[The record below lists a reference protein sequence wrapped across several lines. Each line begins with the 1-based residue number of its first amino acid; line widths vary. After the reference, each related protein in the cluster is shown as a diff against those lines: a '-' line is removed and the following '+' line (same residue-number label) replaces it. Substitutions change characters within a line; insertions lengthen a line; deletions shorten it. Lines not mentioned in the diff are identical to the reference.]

1 MPEQEEKRQEEVS
14 APKKKGVFGCSFPLF
29 IGLLVIVLV
38 LLVVGLLSGPI
49 GKSIFSSVQLPPWLG
64 VSQPEPEL
72 PAEVVFHIF
81 GFPITNSIVATW
93 LTMIVLVGFC
103 FAATRQ
109 MKLNP
114 GRLQTLLEFVL
125 GTFLLGFCQTV
136 AGKKNGRRFFP
147 IVATI
152 FLFVLF
158 NGWLSLLPGF
168 GSVGVIN
175 VTREGLDGLV
185 ENVKSLNLSN
195 EAEDSLVSTL
205 DKALASLYDG
215 EKEEAIHYWEV
226 FIEIVNEQRGH
237 ELTSEQTDELISEAK
252 KMEPHLLRG
261 ANTDINTPLAIA
273 FMSFIFVEFFGLRI
287 LGLGYLKK
295 FINVGQFFS
304 GLGQLVKGKI
314 GAGLSG
320 MLMGVINIFIGLI
333 ELLSEFVRIV
343 SFTLR
348 LFGNMT
354 AGEILLL
361 MATFLVPF
369 VFADIFYGFELLFG
383 FIQALI
389 FASLTLIF
397 LTVAVTSHEHSE
409 HGEEAH
415 K

>member
-1 MPEQEEKRQEEVS
+1 VPEQEKTGQEGAP

-29 IGLLVIVLV
+29 IGLLVIVLA
-38 LLVVGLLSGPI
+38 LLIVGLASGPI
-49 GKSIFSSVQLPPWLG
+49 GKSLGAKMPGFLSLP
-64 VSQPEPEL
+64 QPEPEF

-81 GFPITNSIVATW
+81 GFPITNSIVGTW
-93 LTMIVLVGFC
+93 LTMIVLVGIA
-103 FAATRQ
+103 FAATRR
-109 MKLNP
+109 MKIVP
-114 GRLQTLLEFVL
+114 GKLQTLLEFVL
-125 GTFLLGFCQTV
+125 GTFLLSFCQTV

-168 GSVGVIN
+168 GSI
-175 VTREGLDGLV
+175 LI
-185 ENVKSLNLSN
+185 
-195 EAEDSLVSTL
+195 EAE
-205 DKALASLYDG
+205 
-215 EKEEAIHYWEV
+215 EHEV
-226 FIEIVNEQRGH
+226 
-237 ELTSEQTDELISEAK
+237 
-252 KMEPHLLRG
+252 HLLRG

-273 FMSFIFVEFFGLRI
+273 VMSFIFVEFFGLSV
-287 LGLGYLKK
+287 LGIGYLKK
-295 FINVGQFFS
+295 FFNVGQMLTS
-304 GLGQLVKGKI
+304 LGQLVRGKI

-320 MLMGVINIFIGLI
+320 FFMGFINFFIGII
-333 ELLSEFVRIV
+333 ELLSELVRIV

-361 MATFLVPF
+361 MAAFLVPF
-369 VFADIFYGFELLFG
+369 VFADLFYGFELLFG

-397 LTVAVTSHEHSE
+397 LTVAVTSHEHKE
-409 HGEEAH
+409 HGEAAH